1 MIEARG
7 IPTTVIGLVRPHLE
21 KSMVPRSLF
30 VPFQLGRPLGE
41 PGDAKFQHRVLSA
54 ALALLE
60 RPDGPVVIEDFPD
73 DPPGWIDTPGWQP
86 PATVGTGA
94 AVPARL
100 DAAGWAEALAAEMS
114 RLKPHYE
121 RAVAANGRTSVG
133 ISQQHPEAWSAFS
146 AAFVGGELPE
156 PPSGL
161 ASPAIALR
169 FLADDLKA
177 FYGEAVQAEG
187 PYPSSRQL
195 DRWFWS
201 ETVAGALLQE
211 LRRVGMA
218 SENNA
223 LKTVAGRFFVP
234 APYVKA

>member
-7 IPTTVIGLVRPHLE
+7 FATTVVGLVRLHLE

-41 PGDAKFQHRVLSA
+41 PGDAGFQRRVLTQ

-60 RPDGPVVIEDFPD
+60 RRDGPVIIEDFAD
-73 DPPGWIDTPGWQP
+73 DPPGWADTPGWRSRMDIERPALP
-86 PATVGTGA
+86 PSRDVA
-94 AVPARL
+94 AWSAALTAEIARV
-100 DAAGWAEALAAEMS
+100 
-114 RLKPHYE
+114 RPHYE
-121 RAVAANGRTSVG
+121 AAVAGYGRTSVG
-133 ISQQHPEAWSAFS
+133 ISQQPPESWPNYAADFLAGGLPTPPDGLPSSA
-146 AAFVGGELPE
+146 V
-156 PPSGL
+156 
-161 ASPAIALR
+161 ALR

-187 PYPSSRQL
+187 PFPSSRQL

-218 SENNA
+218 SDNNA

-234 APYVKA
+234 GPHVRA

>member
-7 IPTTVIGLVRPHLE
+7 FATTVVGLVRLHLE
-21 KSMVPRSLF
+21 KSLVPRSLF

-41 PGDAKFQHRVLSA
+41 PGDVGFQRRVLTQ

-60 RPDGPVVIEDFPD
+60 RRDGPVIIEDFSD
-73 DPPGWIDTPGWQP
+73 DPPGWVDTPGWRSRMDLEALALP
-86 PATVGTGA
+86 PSRDATA
-94 AVPARL
+94 WSA
-100 DAAGWAEALAAEMS
+100 ALAAEME
-114 RLKPHYE
+114 RVRPHYE
-121 RAVAANGRTSVG
+121 AAVDGRGRTSVG
-133 ISQQHPEAWSAFS
+133 ISQQPPESWPDY
-146 AAFVGGELPE
+146 AAGFLAGELP
-156 PPSGL
+156 PPPGGL
-161 ASPAIALR
+161 PTAAIALR

-177 FYGEAVQAEG
+177 YYGEAVQAQG
-187 PYPSSRQL
+187 PVPASRQL

-218 SENNA
+218 SDNNA

-234 APYVKA
+234 APYVRA